1 MEEGACYRG
10 KLGTLHHN
18 MFKLNLC
25 VSRMFS
31 GSLQEEV
38 TILEQ
43 EIEAVKD
50 KVEDPMLCEKIRVFV
65 YAPREIQEL
74 YKADAGTLISILAL
88 TR

>member
-1 MEEGACYRG
+1 
-10 KLGTLHHN
+10 